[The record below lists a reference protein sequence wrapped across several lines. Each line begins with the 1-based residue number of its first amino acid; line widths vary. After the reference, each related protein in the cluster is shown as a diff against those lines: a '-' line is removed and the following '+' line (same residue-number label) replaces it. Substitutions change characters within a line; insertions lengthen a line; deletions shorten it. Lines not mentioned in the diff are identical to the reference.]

1 MTINIPGQKLF
12 NVMKNYCIKNVLS
25 LSVLELYQLANLQH
39 LFLFSERQLRSLLSM
54 LFLDINIFDEQ
65 KKFYHRSR
73 KDMRI

>member
-1 MTINIPGQKLF
+1 
-12 NVMKNYCIKNVLS
+12 
-25 LSVLELYQLANLQH
+25 LYQLANLQH